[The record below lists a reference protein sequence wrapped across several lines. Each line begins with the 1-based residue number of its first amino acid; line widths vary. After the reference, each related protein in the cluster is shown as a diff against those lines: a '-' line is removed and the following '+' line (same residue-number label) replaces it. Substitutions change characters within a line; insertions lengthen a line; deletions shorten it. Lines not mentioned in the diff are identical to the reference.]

1 MSMTSEISPAN
12 SSINRRKFLQ
22 FSALAG
28 SYAAMQGPE
37 ALAFQAPPKK
47 FPDET
52 REIVVI
58 GSGFGGAISALRL
71 VQAGKAVTIIE
82 QGRRWDQPLPR
93 GTQRFSR
100 NLYPD
105 GRSTW
110 LSPTTVIPLGP
121 RLPIR
126 KTIGVLQGRKLAGK
140 MVLNGAAWGGGSIT
154 WGGVMV
160 KPEKHIFERVFPK
173 EISFEELQPHYD
185 EVGRRLNR
193 STLPADVRDA
203 DCYQHLR
210 VAEAHN
216 EKAGIRSEDVATSTD
231 WDIVRQELRGEIPAS
246 LTAGEAVYGV
256 NSGAKGGMDRSYLK
270 EAEETGLLEIKTLHR
285 VSSIGRTADGLY
297 RVALEELNEDGD
309 VIALRGILCRK
320 LFLTAGSVSTTSLLV
335 KAKAQGTLPAL
346 NDDVGQGW
354 GNNGNA
360 YALRLG
366 IPEST
371 GRVQGGPPS
380 LGLNVLDHPLTPVF
394 IEHPQFPLG
403 IDLRALM
410 YFSIGLTPTR
420 GRFRYVPEKDEVV
433 IDWPKN
439 DEGQELVNEVLLD
452 TLKKLNKANG
462 GWTSSVLT
470 YLREQVKD
478 DICYHPLGGCVIG
491 KACDF
496 YGRVKGYEGLY
507 VNDGALMPGASGC
520 CNPSFTI
527 SALAERNIAEIVAQ
541 DFQV

>member
-1 MSMTSEISPAN
+1 MSMTSEISPTKR
-12 SSINRRKFLQ
+12 SINRRKFLQ

-71 VQAGKAVTIIE
+71 VQSGHSVTIIE
-82 QGRRWDQPLPR
+82 QGRRWDQPLAK
-93 GTQRFSR
+93 GMQRFSK
-100 NLYPD
+100 NLYPN
-105 GRSTW
+105 GQSTW
-110 LSPTTVIPLGP
+110 LSSTTVIPLGP
-121 RLPIR
+121 PLPIR
-126 KTIGVLQGRKLAGK
+126 KTTGVLQGRKLAGK

-160 KPEKHIFERVFPK
+160 KPEKRIFERVFPK
-173 EISFEELQPHYD
+173 EITFEELQPYYD

-193 STLPADVRDA
+193 STLPDDVRDA
-203 DCYQHLR
+203 DCYQHVR
-210 VAEAHN
+210 VAQAHN
-216 EKAGIRSEDVATSTD
+216 EKAGVLSEDVATSTD
-231 WDIVRQELRGEIPAS
+231 WNIVRQELRGEISAS

-256 NSGAKGGMDRSYLK
+256 NSGAKGSMDRSYLK
-270 EAEETGLLEIKTLHR
+270 EAEDSGLLEIKTLHR
-285 VSSIGRTADGLY
+285 VSSIGQTREGLY

-309 VIALRGILCRK
+309 IIAVRGILCKK

-335 KAKAQGTLPAL
+335 KAKAQGTLPTL
-346 NDDVGQGW
+346 NDEVGQGW

-371 GRVQGGPPS
+371 GREQGGPPS

-394 IEHPQFPLG
+394 IEHPQFPVG
-403 IDLRALM
+403 VDLHALM

-420 GRFRYVPEKDEVV
+420 GSFRYVPEKDEVV

-439 DEGQELVNEVLLD
+439 DQGQELVNEVLLD
-452 TLKKLNKANG
+452 TLKKLNRANG

-470 YLREQVKD
+470 YLHEQVKD
-478 DICYHPLGGCVIG
+478 DICYHPLGGVVIG

-507 VNDGALMPGASGC
+507 VNDSALMPGASGC

-541 DFQV
+541 DFGT

>member
-1 MSMTSEISPAN
+1 MNSEISPTKKPL
-12 SSINRRKFLQ
+12 NRRKFLQ
-22 FSALAG
+22 FSGLAG
-28 SYAAMQGPE
+28 TYALVQGPD
-37 ALAFQAPPKK
+37 ALAFKAPPKK
-47 FPDET
+47 FADEY

-71 VQAGKAVTIIE
+71 VQNGKAVTIIE
-82 QGRRWDQPLPR
+82 QGRRWDQQLAF
-93 GTQRFSR
+93 GEQRFSK

-110 LSPTTVIPLGP
+110 LSSTTVIPLGP
-121 RLPIR
+121 PLPIR
-126 KTIGVLQGRKLAGK
+126 KTTGVLQGRKLAGK

-160 KPEKHIFERVFPK
+160 KPEKRIFEKVFPK
-173 EISFEELQPHYD
+173 EITFEELQPYYD
-185 EVGRRLNR
+185 EVGRRFNR
-193 STLPADVRDA
+193 STLPDDVADA
-203 DCYQHLR
+203 DCYQHIR
-210 VAEAHN
+210 VAKAHN
-216 EKAGIRSEDVATSTD
+216 EKAGIKSEDVATSTD
-231 WDIVRQELRGEIPAS
+231 WDIVRQELNGEIPAS

-256 NSGAKGGMDRSYLK
+256 NSGAKGSLDRNYLK
-270 EAEETGLLEIKTLHR
+270 EAEATGLLEIKTLHR
-285 VSSIGRTADGLY
+285 VGTISQNTDGLY
-297 RVALEELNEDGD
+297 HVALEELNEEGD
-309 VIALRGILCRK
+309 VIALRGILCKK
-320 LFLTAGSVSTTSLLV
+320 LFLSAGSVSTTSLLV
-335 KAKAQGTLPAL
+335 KAKAKGTLPAL
-346 NDDVGQGW
+346 NDEVGKGW

-366 IPEST
+366 IPDST

-380 LGLNVLDHPLTPVF
+380 LGLDALDHPLTPVF

-403 IDLRALM
+403 IDLHALM
-410 YFSIGLTPTR
+410 YFSIGITPTR
-420 GRFRYVPEKDEVV
+420 GQFRYVPERDEVV

-439 DEGQELVNEVLLD
+439 DEGQEIVNQVLLD
-452 TLKKLNKANG
+452 VLAKLNKANG

-470 YLREQVKD
+470 YLREKVKD

-507 VNDGALMPGASGC
+507 VNDGSLMPGASGC

-527 SALAERNIAEIVAQ
+527 SALAERNIAHIIAT
-541 DFQV
+541 DF

>member
-1 MSMTSEISPAN
+1 MFMSSENSPEKG
-12 SSINRRKFLQ
+12 SLNRRRFLQ
-22 FSALAG
+22 FSGLTGTYALV
-28 SYAAMQGPE
+28 QGPE
-37 ALAFQAPPKK
+37 ALAWGIRPKK
-47 FPDET
+47 DADSY

-71 VQAGKAVTIIE
+71 VQSGKAVTIIE
-82 QGRRWDQPLPR
+82 QGRRWDQPLAF
-93 GTQRFSR
+93 GEQRFSK

-110 LSPTTVIPLGP
+110 LSSTTVIPLGP
-121 RLPIR
+121 PLPIR
-126 KTIGVLQGRKLAGK
+126 KTTGVLQGRKLAGK

-160 KPEKHIFERVFPK
+160 KPEKRIFEQVFPK
-173 EISFEELQPHYD
+173 EISYEELQPYYD
-185 EVGRRLNR
+185 EVGRRFNR
-193 STLPADVRDA
+193 GTLPDDVSQA
-203 DCYQHLR
+203 DCYQHVR
-210 VAEAHN
+210 VAKAHN
-216 EKAGIRSEDVATSTD
+216 EKAGIPSEDVPTSTD

-256 NSGAKGGMDRSYLK
+256 NSGAKGSLDRNYLQ
-270 EAEETGLLEIKTLHR
+270 EAEATGLLEVRTLHR
-285 VSSIGRTADGLY
+285 VSSISQDADGLY
-297 RVALEELNEDGD
+297 RVALEELNEEGD
-309 VIALRGILCRK
+309 VIALRDILCKK
-320 LFLTAGSVSTTSLLV
+320 LFLTAGSVSTSSLLV
-335 KAKAQGTLPAL
+335 KAKAKGALPRL
-346 NDDVGQGW
+346 NDEVGKGW

-366 IPEST
+366 IREST
-371 GRVQGGPPS
+371 GRVQGGPPA
-380 LGLNVLDHPLTPVF
+380 LGLNALDHPLTPVF
-394 IEHPQFPLG
+394 IEHPQFPVG
-403 IDLRALM
+403 IDLHALM

-420 GRFRYVPEKDEVV
+420 GQFLYIREKDEVV

-439 DEGQELVNEVLLD
+439 DEGQEVVNEVLLD
-452 TLKKLNKANG
+452 TLKKLNQANG

-470 YLREQVKD
+470 YLREKVKD

-527 SALAERNIAEIVAQ
+527 SALAERNIARILEE
-541 DFQV
+541 DFA